1 MSNHIF
7 TGSGV
12 ALITPMKSD
21 GSVNYDVLGDLVEFH
36 VQNGTDAII
45 VCGTTGELQLFRKKS
60 IAKQFLSL
68 QKRQT
73 AEFLLLQVQA
83 VTIPQQPLCSQNLP
97 QAQAL
102 THFSA

>member
-45 VCGTTGELQLFRKKS
+45 VCGTTGEAATLSEKEHCETISFVAEKTNGRAFYG
-60 IAKQFLSL
+60 ICAFLAGC
-68 QKRQT
+68 K
-73 AEFLLLQVQA
+73 ANGAA
-83 VTIPQQPLCSQNLP
+83 V
-97 QAQAL
+97 
-102 THFSA
+102 

>member
-45 VCGTTGELQLFRKKS
+45 VCGTTGE
-60 IAKQFLSL
+60 AATLSE
-68 QKRQT
+68 KEHCET
-73 AEFLLLQVQA
+73 ISFVAEK
-83 VTIPQQPLCSQNLP
+83 TNGRIPQQPLCSQNLP

-102 THFSA
+102 TLFSA

>member
-21 GSVNYDVLGDLVEFH
+21 GSVNYDVLGDLVETVPMQLLYA
-36 VQNGTDAII
+36 VQQ
-45 VCGTTGELQLFRKKS
+45 VRLQLFRKKS

>member
-45 VCGTTGELQLFRKKS
+45 VCGTTGEAATLS
-60 IAKQFLSL
+60 KQFLSL

>member
-45 VCGTTGELQLFRKKS
+45 VCGTTGEAATLSEKS

-73 AEFLLLQVQA
+73 AEFLLLLVQA
-83 VTIPQQPLCSQNLP
+83 VTILQQPLCSQNLP

>member
-45 VCGTTGELQLFRKKS
+45 VCGTTGEAATLSKRALRNNFFRCRKD
-60 IAKQFLSL
+60 
-68 QKRQT
+68 KRQNSCYCRYR
-73 AEFLLLQVQA
+73 Q
-83 VTIPQQPLCSQNLP
+83 
-97 QAQAL
+97 
-102 THFSA
+102 

>member
-45 VCGTTGELQLFRKKS
+45 VCGTT
-60 IAKQFLSL
+60 AKQFLSL